1 MDRVLRVRQGNT
13 VLIKGELDLFWH
25 AEADL
30 PEIGLVHPHPDDKID
45 TAVTQVRDAN
55 KRRRFFEDIGVLSQQ
70 GGEHLLHLLE
80 VVLIADIEQVQ
91 IEEK

>member
-1 MDRVLRVRQGNT
+1 MCSPASCLQLPSSLLPHWACAVLQMDRVLRIRQGNT

-45 TAVTQVRDAN
+45 TAVTQVRDAMV
-55 KRRRFFEDIGVLSQQ
+55 KSTRRVGVT
-70 GGEHLLHLLE
+70 E
-80 VVLIADIEQVQ
+80 
-91 IEEK
+91 